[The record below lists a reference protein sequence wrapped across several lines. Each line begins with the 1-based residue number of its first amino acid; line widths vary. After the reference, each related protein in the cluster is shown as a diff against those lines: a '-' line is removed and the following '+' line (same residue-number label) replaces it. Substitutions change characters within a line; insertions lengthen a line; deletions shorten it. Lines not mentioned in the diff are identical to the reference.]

1 MKVISFPGSENKR
14 IKPTFEE
21 FYKAYYKKVLFFLNK
36 KLDNMT
42 EAEDLASNIFLYAY
56 RIYDNY
62 DPSKS
67 APQTWIFTI
76 TRTRLINYY
85 RDHHIDVDI
94 SELENVLTYEE
105 TEMEKAAYLQEVRNT
120 LARAIKTLQ
129 PIDQK
134 IVILSYFKGKN
145 SNEIGELLSMNPGT
159 VRVRLKR
166 ALEKLEKHCEALR
179 V

>member
-1 MKVISFPGSENKR
+1 MKIISFPGTENQK
-14 IKPTFEE
+14 IKLTFEE

-36 KLDNMT
+36 RLDNMT

-56 RIYDNY
+56 RIYDTY

-105 TEMEKAAYLQEVRNT
+105 TEMEKAAYDFGGGNYMAPAQLVGDFLRHEPSR
-120 LARAIKTLQ
+120 
-129 PIDQK
+129 
-134 IVILSYFKGKN
+134 G
-145 SNEIGELLSMNPGT
+145 PG
-159 VRVRLKR
+159 RVKPSFSTG
-166 ALEKLEKHCEALR
+166 
-179 V
+179 